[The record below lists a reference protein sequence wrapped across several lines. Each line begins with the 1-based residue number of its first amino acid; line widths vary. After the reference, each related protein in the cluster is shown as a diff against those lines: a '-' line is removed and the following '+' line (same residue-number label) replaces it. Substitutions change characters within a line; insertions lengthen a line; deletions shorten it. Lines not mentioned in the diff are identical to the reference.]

1 MHARITREEGSTMDR
16 RRFSH
21 CLLALGLAAALAA
34 GPLVARQAEAAEA
47 LTIVAPA
54 KPGGGWDQTA
64 RAMESVL
71 ESTGLASPVTVE
83 NIAGAGGTVGLAQL
97 ADKYSGH
104 GDVLMV
110 SGLVMVGSILTN
122 KTPVSLDQ
130 TAPIARLTGE
140 YEIVVVPTNSE
151 LKSLGDLLAKLKAD
165 PGSVSWGGGSA
176 GGTDHILA
184 AMIAKAVGID
194 GSKVNYVPFSGGG
207 EALAA
212 ILGGHVTVGVSGL
225 GEWLGQIQS
234 GELRAI
240 AISAPERVAGVDI
253 PTIKEQG
260 IDVSLANWRAVFGPP
275 ELDDAKKQALIDMVD
290 KMAKSDAWKKSL
302 SEKGWMDLYLSGN
315 AFAAFLKEENT
326 RVADTLK
333 SIGLV
338 Q

>member
-1 MHARITREEGSTMDR
+1 
-16 RRFSH
+16 
-21 CLLALGLAAALAA
+21 
-34 GPLVARQAEAAEA
+34 
-47 LTIVAPA
+47 
-54 KPGGGWDQTA
+54 
-64 RAMESVL
+64 
-71 ESTGLASPVTVE
+71 
-83 NIAGAGGTVGLAQL
+83 
-97 ADKYSGH
+97 
-104 GDVLMV
+104 MV

-122 KTPVSLDQ
+122 KSPVSLDQ

-140 YEIVVVPTNSE
+140 YEVLAVPANSE
-151 LKSLGDLLAKLKAD
+151 IKSLGDLVTKLKAD

-176 GGTDHILA
+176 GGSDHILA
-184 AMIAKAVGID
+184 AMIAKAAGVD

-225 GEWLGQIQS
+225 GEWLGQIKS

-240 AISAPERVAGVDI
+240 AISSPERLPGVDI

-260 IDVSLANWRAVFGPP
+260 SDVSLSNWRAVFGPP
-275 ELDDAKKQALIDMVD
+275 ELDDAKKQALIALVD
-290 KMAKSDAWKKSL
+290 KMARSDAWKKTL
-302 SEKGWMDLYLSGN
+302 GDRGWMDLYLSGD
-315 AFAAFLKEENT
+315 AFAAFLKEENA

>member
-1 MHARITREEGSTMDR
+1 MDR

>member
-1 MHARITREEGSTMDR
+1 MDR

-21 CLLALGLAAALAA
+21 CLLALGLGAALAA
-34 GPLVARQAEAAEA
+34 GTLLPRTAEAAEA

-71 ESTGLASPVTVE
+71 QSTGLASPVTVE

-97 ADKYSGH
+97 ADKYSGR

-140 YEIVVVPTNSE
+140 YEILVVPANSE
-151 LKSLGDLLAKLKAD
+151 IKSLGDLLTKLKAD

-275 ELDDAKKQALIDMVD
+275 ELDDAKKQALIEMVD

-302 SEKGWMDLYLSGN
+302 GEKGWMDLYLSGD

>member
-1 MHARITREEGSTMDR
+1 MDR

-21 CLLALGLAAALAA
+21 CLLALGLGAALAA
-34 GPLVARQAEAAEA
+34 GTLLPRTAEAAEA

-71 ESTGLASPVTVE
+71 QSTGLASPVTVE

-140 YEIVVVPTNSE
+140 YEILVVPANSE
-151 LKSLGDLLAKLKAD
+151 IKSLGDLLTKLKAD

-275 ELDDAKKQALIDMVD
+275 ELEDAKKQALIDMVD

-302 SEKGWMDLYLSGN
+302 GEKGWMDLYLSGD

>member
-1 MHARITREEGSTMDR
+1 MHR

-21 CLLALGLAAALAA
+21 CLLALGLGAALAA
-34 GPLVARQAEAAEA
+34 GTLLPRTAEAAEA

-71 ESTGLASPVTVE
+71 QSTGLASPVTVE

-97 ADKYSGH
+97 ADKYSGR

-140 YEIVVVPTNSE
+140 YEILVVPANSE
-151 LKSLGDLLAKLKAD
+151 IKSLGDLLTKLKAD

-275 ELDDAKKQALIDMVD
+275 ELEDAKKQALIDMVD

-302 SEKGWMDLYLSGN
+302 GEKGWMDLYLSGD

>member
-1 MHARITREEGSTMDR
+1 MHR

-21 CLLALGLAAALAA
+21 CLLALGLGAALIA
-34 GPLVARQAEAAEA
+34 GTLLPRTAGAAEA

-71 ESTGLASPVTVE
+71 QSTGLASPVTVE

-97 ADKYSGH
+97 ADKYSGR

-140 YEIVVVPTNSE
+140 YEILVVPANSE
-151 LKSLGDLLAKLKAD
+151 IKSLGDLLTKLKAD

-302 SEKGWMDLYLSGN
+302 GEKGWMDLYLSGD

>member
-1 MHARITREEGSTMDR
+1 MDR

-21 CLLALGLAAALAA
+21 CLLALGLGAALAA
-34 GPLVARQAEAAEA
+34 GTLLPRTAGAAEA

-71 ESTGLASPVTVE
+71 QSTGLASPVTVE

-97 ADKYSGH
+97 ADKYSGR

-140 YEIVVVPTNSE
+140 YEILVVPANSE
-151 LKSLGDLLAKLKAD
+151 IKSLGDLLTKLKAD

-275 ELDDAKKQALIDMVD
+275 ELEDAKKQALIDMVD

-302 SEKGWMDLYLSGN
+302 GEKGWMDLYLSGD

>member
-1 MHARITREEGSTMDR
+1 MDR

-21 CLLALGLAAALAA
+21 CLLALGLGAALAA
-34 GPLVARQAEAAEA
+34 GTLLPRTAEAAEA

-71 ESTGLASPVTVE
+71 QSTGLASPVTVE

-97 ADKYSGH
+97 ADKYSGR

-140 YEIVVVPTNSE
+140 YEILVVPANSE
-151 LKSLGDLLAKLKAD
+151 IKSLGDLLTKLKAD

-275 ELDDAKKQALIDMVD
+275 ELEDAKKQALIDMVD

-302 SEKGWMDLYLSGN
+302 GEKGWMDLYLSGD

>member
-1 MHARITREEGSTMDR
+1 MDR

-151 LKSLGDLLAKLKAD
+151 LKSLSDLLAKLKAD